1 MAFLTQ
7 AMNQF
12 TQAPILGLVDLIPSP
27 NVIGAQIVST
37 STASIQNGSAVK
49 LVDGTGALPLVDAV
63 TGPTDGP
70 VYGVIPYTARKNLY
84 VANDIV
90 QVCLTTSFMYLKSS
104 AAIVRGA
111 VVSTVA
117 ATTTAD
123 PTVATAVTS
132 TDYVLGV
139 CIDKATAANQ
149 LVRINIKPGAIGAL
163 Q

>member
-27 NVIGAQIVST
+27 NVIAAQIVST
-37 STASIQNGSAVK
+37 STAAIQNGSAMK
-49 LVDGTGALPLVDAV
+49 LVSGTGALPLVDAV

-70 VYGVIPYTARKNLY
+70 IYGVIPYTARKNLY
-84 VANDIV
+84 VANDVV
-90 QVCLTTSFMYLKSS
+90 QLCLTTSFMFLKSS
-104 AAIVRGA
+104 AAITRGA

-117 ATTTAD
+117 ATTSAD

-132 TDYVLGV
+132 TDYVLGIS
-139 CIDKATAANQ
+139 IDTATAANQ
-149 LVRINIKPGAIGAL
+149 LVRINIKPGAIGATL
-163 Q
+163 

>member
-12 TQAPILGLVDLIPSP
+12 VQAPILGLVDLIPSP
-27 NVIGAQIVST
+27 NVIAAQIYTS
-37 STASIQNGSAVK
+37 STAALQNGSAVK
-49 LVDGTGALPLVDAV
+49 LIDATGALPIVDAV

-70 VYGVIPYTARKNLY
+70 IYGVIPYGARKNLY
-84 VANDIV
+84 VANDVV
-90 QVCLTTSFMYLKSS
+90 QICLTTSFMYLKSS
-104 AAIVRGA
+104 AAIARGA